1 MFGWLTAISN
11 IVNIVMGDIEVSG
24 AAVIEFNPF
33 NVTIRYI
40 FVDKDLTCRGNGDS
54 VGMIYRA
61 EGKGEE

>member
-40 FVDKDLTCRGNGDS
+40 FVDKDLTCCGNGDS

-61 EGKGEE
+61 EGKDE